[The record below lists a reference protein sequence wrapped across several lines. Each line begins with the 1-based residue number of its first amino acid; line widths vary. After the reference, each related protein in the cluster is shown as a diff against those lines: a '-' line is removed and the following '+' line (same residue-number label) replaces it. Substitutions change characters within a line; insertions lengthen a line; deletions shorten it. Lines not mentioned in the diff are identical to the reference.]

1 MEIRGL
7 DCKAYRNTGTSETPT
22 WDLIECIEDLSI
34 GLDHSSED
42 VSTRGGGGWKQ
53 ERLTLK
59 EGSVDVGLLYDT
71 EDDDFQELL
80 DAYFDESKI
89 EVALMDGPIATAGS
103 QGLRATVQVKSMPL
117 EQPLAGVVKAAA
129 TLVITRGT
137 TPAWMTVSS

>member
-117 EQPLAGVVKAAA
+117 EQPLAGVVKASA
-129 TLVITRGT
+129 TLIITRGT
-137 TPAWMTVSS
+137 TPSWMTVAS